1 MTQAILHINFLLQRM
16 ANIATKMQS
25 GNCKGKG
32 KGKKN
37 TSLGLQSSQK
47 IKKK

>member
-32 KGKKN
+32 NVIFVK
-37 TSLGLQSSQK
+37 LP
-47 IKKK
+47 

>member
-1 MTQAILHINFLLQRM
+1 MTQAIIHINFLLQHM
-16 ANIATKMQS
+16 ANIASKMQS
-25 GNCKGKG
+25 ANCKGKG

-37 TSLGLQSSQK
+37 TSLASQLSQK